1 MHSLLRFTGPNG
13 APYQLGDAICVCVDR
28 SVVATIGVALLKNGT
43 EIEVGAFEA
52 TPLLRDD
59 ERNIGALIFYELCV
73 FVTEQFAQV
82 QAIRFVFSRAIG
94 ALGPPQSQAATR
106 VAVAERIG
114 AVDIEV
120 TPLASGGYAV
130 RGVWPYSEA
139 NVAALREALAAH
151 RTLYPGGPLVQ
162 GTPHHNLWRGLR
174 RLLAQPSGDVG

>member
-13 APYQLGDAICVCVDR
+13 VPYQLGDAICVCVDR

-59 ERNIGALIFYELCV
+59 ERNIGALIFYEMCA
-73 FVTEQFAQV
+73 FVAEQFAQV
-82 QAIRFVFSRAIG
+82 QAIHFLFSRPIG
-94 ALGPPQSQAATR
+94 VLGPPRSQAATR

-114 AVDIEV
+114 AVDIQV

-139 NVAALREALAAH
+139 NVAALHEALASQRA
-151 RTLYPGGPLVQ
+151 LYPAGSVAPDA
-162 GTPHHNLWRGLR
+162 PHHNLWRGLR
-174 RLLAQPSGDVG
+174 RLLAQSSHD